1 MYIIHSRCPC
11 CGSEKWITSGLNQNK
26 SGFSAG
32 KAAAGA
38 ILFGPIGLVAGALGK
53 KHTYVTKVCQDC
65 RYSHTYQIK

>member
-1 MYIIHSRCPC
+1 MDIIPSRCPC
-11 CGSEKWITSGLNQNK
+11 CKSDKWVSAGVNNNK

-38 ILFGPIGLVAGALGK
+38 ILLGPIGIVAGALGK

-65 RYSHTYQIK
+65 HFSYTYQIK